1 MTTMA
6 KQHPDQQHP
15 SLTAVTYAQSILEL
29 ANEQKQAEPIGQEL
43 ASLKQIIDENPQV
56 REVFT
61 NPAISADERD
71 QLLQRVFKG
80 KIAPLLFN
88 TLGVLNQHNRLGLIT
103 QIAQAYDELL
113 DKQLGKIEVDLTV
126 AQKLDQAQL
135 DQAKKRI
142 SQALGRDAIV
152 HQYVDDSII
161 GGMIVR
167 VGDKLIDASVR
178 YQLQAMKK
186 QLLESAPK

>member
-1 MTTMA
+1 MRA
-6 KQHPDQQHP
+6 EPQHP
-15 SLTAVTYAQSILEL
+15 SLTAFTYAQSILEL

-43 ASLKQIIDENPQV
+43 VSLKQILDENPSV

-61 NPAISADERD
+61 NPAISAEERE
-71 QLLQRVFKG
+71 QLLERVFRNNL
-80 KIAPLLFN
+80 APLLFN
-88 TLGVLNQHNRLGLIT
+88 TLGVLNAHNRLGLIS

-113 DKQLGKIEVDLTV
+113 DKQLGKVEVDLTV
-126 AQKLDQAQL
+126 AQKLDATQL
-135 DQAKKRI
+135 ERARQQI
-142 SQALGRDAIV
+142 SQSLGRDAIV

-167 VGDKLIDASVR
+167 VGDKLVDASVR
-178 YQLQAMKK
+178 YQLAAMRK

>member
-1 MTTMA
+1 MRA
-6 KQHPDQQHP
+6 EPQHA
-15 SLTAVTYAQSILEL
+15 SLTAFTYAQSILEL
-29 ANEQKQAEPIGQEL
+29 ANEQQQAEPIGQEL
-43 ASLKQIIDENPQV
+43 AALKQIIDDNPSI

-61 NPAISADERD
+61 NPAISAEERE
-71 QLLQRVFKG
+71 QLLERVSRNTL
-80 KIAPLLFN
+80 APLLFN
-88 TLGVLNQHNRLGLIT
+88 TLGVLNAHNRLGLIS

-113 DKQLGKIEVDLTV
+113 DKQLGKVEVDLTV
-126 AQKLDQAQL
+126 AQKLDGEQL
-135 DQAKKRI
+135 EQAKRRI

-161 GGMIVR
+161 GGMIMR

-178 YQLQAMKK
+178 YQLAAMRK

>member
-1 MTTMA
+1 MRA
-6 KQHPDQQHP
+6 EPQHA

-29 ANEQKQAEPIGQEL
+29 ANEQNQAEPIGQEL
-43 ASLKQIIDENPQV
+43 ASLKQIIEENPQI

-61 NPAISADERD
+61 NPAISAEERE
-71 QLLQRVFKG
+71 QLLERVFRNNL
-80 KIAPLLFN
+80 APLLFN
-88 TLGVLNQHNRLGLIT
+88 TLGVLNAHNRLGLIS

-113 DKQLGKIEVDLTV
+113 DKQLGKVEVDLTV
-126 AQKLDQAQL
+126 AQKLDAGQL

-142 SQALGRDAIV
+142 SAALGRDAIV

-178 YQLQAMKK
+178 YQLAAMRK

>member
-1 MTTMA
+1 M
-6 KQHPDQQHP
+6 QQQQHP
-15 SLTAVTYAQSILEL
+15 SLTAVTYAQSILDL

-43 ASLKQIIDENPQV
+43 VSLKQILDENPQIL
-56 REVFT
+56 EIFT
-61 NPAISADERD
+61 NPAIGADERD
-71 QLLQRVFKG
+71 QLLERAFKG

-126 AQKLDQAQL
+126 AQKLDAAQL
-135 DQAKKRI
+135 EKAKQRI

-152 HQYVDDSII
+152 HQYVDDNII

-178 YQLQAMKK
+178 YQLAAMKK

>member
-1 MTTMA
+1 MPA
-6 KQHPDQQHP
+6 AERQQQHP

-43 ASLKQIIDENPQV
+43 AALKQVLDENPSIF
-56 REVFT
+56 EVFT
-61 NPAISADERD
+61 NPAISAEERD
-71 QLLQRVFKG
+71 QLLGRVFKN

-88 TLGVLNQHNRLGLIT
+88 TLGVLNQHNRLGLIG
-103 QIAQAYDELL
+103 QIAQAYDDLL
-113 DKQLGKIEVDLTV
+113 EKQLGKVEVDLTV
-126 AQKLDQAQL
+126 AQKLDANQL
-135 DQAKKRI
+135 DQAKRRI
-142 SQALGRDAIV
+142 SEALGRDAIV

-167 VGDKLIDASVR
+167 VGDKLVDASVR
-178 YQLQAMKK
+178 YQLAAMKR

>member
-1 MTTMA
+1 MRA
-6 KQHPDQQHP
+6 EPQHA
-15 SLTAVTYAQSILEL
+15 SLTAFTYAQSILEL
-29 ANEQKQAEPIGQEL
+29 ANEQKQPEPIGQEL
-43 ASLKQIIDENPQV
+43 AALKQILDENPSI

-61 NPAISADERD
+61 SPAISAEERE
-71 QLLQRVFKG
+71 QLLERVFRNNL
-80 KIAPLLFN
+80 APLLFN
-88 TLGVLNQHNRLGLIT
+88 TLGVLNAHNRLGLIS

-113 DKQLGKIEVDLTV
+113 DKQLGKVEVDLTV
-126 AQKLDQAQL
+126 AQKLDAGQL

-142 SQALGRDAIV
+142 SAALGRDAIV

-178 YQLQAMKK
+178 YQLAAMRK

>member
-1 MTTMA
+1 M
-6 KQHPDQQHP
+6 HGDQQHP

-43 ASLKQIIDENPQV
+43 ASLKQIIDDNPQV